1 MVDWWTFDETSGT
14 TAQDI
19 MGAFNNVGT
28 HFNGPTSVSGIVD
41 GALSFDGV
49 NDYVEV
55 ADHPE
60 INFGTCI
67 LDVAEPMTI
76 DLWVKT
82 NSPAT
87 QQGPNSGLMTILD
100 KRVTPNQPNG
110 YSLFVYQGRLGFQM
124 NGVNYIAPNT
134 GSNYINI
141 ADNQWHFIA
150 VSLPMCRGFGSGFLY
165 VDGQNVL
172 GLPRGPGFLNAAK
185 LNIGRRDPAFV
196 PPNYFKGVLDEL
208 EIFKSALSGNDLHA
222 IFAAGSRGKCKI
234 DCSGNP
240 SPCRMLPGRST
251 PVFDGDTAAGN
262 PLCLPVVNS
271 K

>member
-1 MVDWWTFDETSGT
+1 
-14 TAQDI
+14 
-19 MGAFNNVGT
+19 
-28 HFNGPTSVSGIVD
+28 
-41 GALSFDGV
+41 
-49 NDYVEV
+49 
-55 ADHPE
+55 
-60 INFGTCI
+60 
-67 LDVAEPMTI
+67 
-76 DLWVKT
+76 
-82 NSPAT
+82 
-87 QQGPNSGLMTILD
+87 
-100 KRVTPNQPNG
+100 
-110 YSLFVYQGRLGFQM
+110 
-124 NGVNYIAPNT
+124 
-134 GSNYINI
+134 
-141 ADNQWHFIA
+141 
-150 VSLPMCRGFGSGFLY
+150 
-165 VDGQNVL
+165 L